1 VFYVQR
7 DNEPALIPCGDKL
20 GDMVSEL
27 KPGEH
32 VTEFVSAGANNYA
45 YKIVNSATGET
56 KTVCKVRGITLNYS
70 ASHLV
75 NFDVIKKMILE
86 LKTPPETVTV
96 HTEKKIKR
104 KRDGNGGP
112 IHNVTESEDTMCR
125 VCFTKRRRLADNTS
139 VPFGYINE

>member
-7 DNEPALIPCGDKL
+7 DNEQALIPCGDKL

-32 VTEFVSAGANNYA
+32 VSEFVSAQPKNYA
-45 YKIVNSATGET
+45 YKIANSATGEN
-56 KTVCKVRGITLNYS
+56 KTVCKFRGITLNYS

-75 NFDVIKKMILE
+75 SFEVIREMILE
-86 LKTPPETVTV
+86 PKTPHGIGDTVTV

-104 KRDGNGGP
+104 RRDGNGCP
-112 IHNVTESEDTMCR
+112 IQIISEPEDKM
-125 VCFTKRRRLADNTS
+125 
-139 VPFGYINE
+139 